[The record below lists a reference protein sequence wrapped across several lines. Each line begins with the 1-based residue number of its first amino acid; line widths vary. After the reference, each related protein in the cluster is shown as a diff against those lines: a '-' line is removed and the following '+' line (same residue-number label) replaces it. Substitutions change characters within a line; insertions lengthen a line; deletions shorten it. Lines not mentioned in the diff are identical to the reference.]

1 MKQKPQVPAEDP
13 TDDSTDKS
21 SEDSDKSEKSEVDQE
36 TPANKIPFTSSDC
49 SMCVIHL
56 FLIAN

>member
-36 TPANKIPFTSSDC
+36 TPANKIPLTSSDC

-56 FLIAN
+56 F